1 MAKQIIIRG
10 EKRSEPNLRKLARA
24 LIALAEL
31 EMSRKVTNTSQPTD
45 RSRQASPAE
54 GGGVA

>member
-1 MAKQIIIRG
+1 MSKQVVIRG

-31 EMSRKVTNTSQPTD
+31 SLPEELTD
-45 RSRQASPAE
+45 SGPDTASTQGATPGSGEA
-54 GGGVA
+54 A